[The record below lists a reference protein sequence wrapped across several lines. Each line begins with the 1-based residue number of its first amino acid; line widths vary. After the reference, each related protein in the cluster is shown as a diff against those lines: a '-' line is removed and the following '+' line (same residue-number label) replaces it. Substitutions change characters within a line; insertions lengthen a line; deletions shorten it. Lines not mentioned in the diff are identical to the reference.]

1 MSLFVNVLREGLCSA
16 GLQEVFLFRG
26 ICRGANF
33 IALFLFP
40 SWLSQD
46 ADETQGE
53 SLKDELTPGTPTTDS
68 QVGWSFLSLS

>member
-53 SLKDELTPGTPTTDS
+53 SFEDEVTSRSLTAES
-68 QVGWSFLSLS
+68 